1 MNPIFQRFGGQ
12 QQPQQTQQNSNPFGN
27 LMGLMSQF
35 QQFKS
40 NFQGDPK
47 QQVKQMLDSGQISQE
62 QLNQIM
68 PIAKQLQ
75 NMLH

>member
-1 MNPIFQRFGGQ
+1 MNPVFQRFGGQ
-12 QQPQQTQQNSNPFGN
+12 QQPQQIQQSANPFGN
-27 LMGLMSQF
+27 LMGIMSQF
-35 QQFKS
+35 QQFRS

-47 QQVKQMLDSGQISQE
+47 QQIQQMLNSGQITQE
-62 QLNQIM
+62 QLNQVL